1 MADPNTAATPLVFR
15 GAPRRLL
22 LQNAP
27 PEVDQFEFEPDEQLS
42 PYLGSLQRSIRTKT
56 NRDGKLQKLRLR
68 LDPLTPP
75 GQYHAVLKVSGSSL
89 PIEINVETD
98 SRAGILPSKLSLS
111 GAPGDKIKLNVQFLN
126 RGNAGFDIP
135 QTASVGV
142 YDDNGIETA
151 FASTYRQDTETFE
164 ELATHFVKMLRDGHG
179 GLVKL
184 RILEGQGALAP
195 AARSTVVIE
204 VQLPSKLKPGHHYQ
218 GRWRT
223 SLFTLPIEI
232 AVTK

>member
-15 GAPRRLL
+15 GSPRRLL
-22 LQNAP
+22 LQTAP
-27 PEVDQFEFEPDEQLS
+27 PEVDQFEFEPDERLS
-42 PYLGSLQRSIRTKT
+42 PYLVSPQRSIRTKT
-56 NRDGKLQKLRLR
+56 NRAGKLQKFKLR

-75 GQYHAVLKVSGSSL
+75 GQYHAVLKTRGSPL

-98 SRAGILPSKLSLS
+98 SRAVILPSKLSLS
-111 GAPGDKIKLNVQFLN
+111 GAPGDKIKLKVQFVN
-126 RGNAGFDIP
+126 RGNTSFDIP

-142 YDDNGIETA
+142 YDNNGIETA
-151 FASTYRQDTETFE
+151 FASTYRQDTENFE
-164 ELATHFVKMLRDGHG
+164 ELATHFVKVLRDGHG
-179 GLVKL
+179 GLIKL

-195 AARSTVVIE
+195 AARAAVVIE
-204 VQLPSKLKPGHHYQ
+204 VQLPSKLKPGHHYH

-223 SLFTLPIEI
+223 SLFTLPITI